1 MSSGVGK
8 DIESAIQNAAEAA
21 LTQVVGSFID
31 TNKLIE
37 KRKEIKN
44 GIKTQSKKVSS
55 KVSQYSQGSIQS
67 LDIIDVEEK
76 EGLTYATVKVSV
88 RIEDFEKYIKKI
100 VSAEKKV
107 KKGLLSKIKIKRKQS
122 KNLSD
127 IFINKL

>member
-1 MSSGVGK
+1 METSTVISSGVGK

-67 LDIIDVEEK
+67 LDIIDVVEK
-76 EGLTYATVKVSV
+76 GGLTYVTVKVSV
-88 RIEDFEKYIKKI
+88 RIEDFEKYMKKI

-107 KKGLLSKIKIKRKQS
+107 
-122 KNLSD
+122 
-127 IFINKL
+127 